1 MKSDIEIKDIV
12 YEVIKGSELE
22 QTIIASGGKV
32 YKLQRPA
39 TSNKEDI
46 VISVS
51 DGLNGQIQ
59 SAVVEVDIYVPY
71 STTEIL
77 EDETRIRDLTSLAAN
92 LLEDKVKDDFRFT
105 IEKQIYKKVDGKDE
119 HCINN
124 RLTLQTLNY

>member
-1 MKSDIEIKDIV
+1 MKSDLEIKDIV
-12 YEVIKGSELE
+12 YEVIKDSELE
-22 QTIIASGGKV
+22 QTIMASGGKV

-39 TSNKEDI
+39 TSNKQDI

-59 SAVVEVDIYVPY
+59 TAVVDVDIYVPY
-71 STTEIL
+71 GTTEMA
-77 EDETRIRDLTSLAAN
+77 EDEARIRELTSLAAN
-92 LLEDKVKDDFRFT
+92 LLEDRVKDDFRFT

-119 HCINN
+119 HYINN